1 MMSPLKTV
9 KGMMDKASAKLAP
22 DAADFS
28 PGLLAIQETP
38 PARLPRTVF
47 YIVGALFVILLA
59 WSIFGRVDIVA
70 SAEGRL
76 VPKTFTKIVQPAE
89 AGIVREILVEDGQ
102 EVKAGQVLIR
112 MDATTAGADL
122 TTLKNESVLKNLTLR
137 RIDAELAGKPFLMEP
152 SDPPHLF
159 NQVLAQY
166 GARRQAYLDALS
178 QEQAALEKAKF
189 DLVSAEQTLQ
199 KLRAT
204 LPLYR
209 QAAQSYERLVK
220 EGFVSE
226 MGANDKIREKIEK
239 EQDFKA
245 QEANVGALKTT
256 ITQSQKKLAQIKSNY
271 ESQLLNERVDN
282 SSQSQKAEGELTKQ
296 EFKSGLLALRAPQ
309 AGIVKDMNLTTIGT
323 VVQPGAVLLNI
334 VPKSEPLIAEVSIKN
349 EDVGFV
355 QAGQGAKVKLSAYP
369 FQKYGLVE
377 GTVESVAADSNSND
391 PQKQQAGQQPQSYK
405 AYVKLKDQVLRAPN
419 GEQLRLTAGMA
430 VVSEI
435 HQGKRSVIEYLLS
448 PVQKVSQ
455 EAARER

>member
-1 MMSPLKTV
+1 MISPV
-9 KGMMDKASAKLAP
+9 KLVKDLLTKASVKLAP

-28 PGLLAIQETP
+28 PGLLAIQESP

-47 YIVGALFVILLA
+47 YIVGALFAILLV

-102 EVKAGQVLIR
+102 EVKEGQVLIR

-122 TTLKNESVLKNLTLR
+122 STLKNESILKSLTLR
-137 RIDAELAGKPFLMEP
+137 RIDAELAGKPFMMNA
-152 SDPPHLF
+152 SDPPQLF
-159 NQVLAQY
+159 NQVTAQY
-166 GARRQAYLDALS
+166 NARRQAYLDALS

-245 QEANVGALKTT
+245 QEANVGSLKQT

-271 ESQLLNERVDN
+271 ESQLLNERIEN
-282 SSQSQKAEGELTKQ
+282 SSLSQKAEGELTKQ
-296 EFKSGLLALRAPQ
+296 QFKSGLLALRAPQ

-334 VPKSEPLIAEVSIKN
+334 VPKSEPLIAEVAIRN

-355 QAGQGAKVKLSAYP
+355 QAGQAAKVKLSAYP

-377 GTVESVAADSNSND
+377 GTVEGVAADANVSD
-391 PQKQQAGQQPQSYK
+391 QKQNAQQPQTYK
-405 AYVKLKDQVLRAPN
+405 AYVKLKDQLLRAPN
-419 GEQLRLTAGMA
+419 GEQLKLTAGMA